1 MAPQIRAWRR
11 NADLCRCAA
20 QKVGDRSPMR
30 LRTAQ
35 NKLKIEHSII
45 DGVRKMLERLLDSNP
60 EIRSV
65 IPGVIR
71 PVRDARGKIQVRVTV
86 PTQNGWKA
94 IALSRGARPEW
105 VISTDMGK
113 EALEREL
120 KKAAE

>member
-1 MAPQIRAWRR
+1 
-11 NADLCRCAA
+11 
-20 QKVGDRSPMR
+20 MR

-45 DGVRKMLERLLDSNP
+45 DGVRKLLERLLQSNP

-94 IALSRGARPEW
+94 IALSQGARQELF
-105 VISTDMGK
+105 ISTDMGK
-113 EALEREL
+113 DDLEQALR
-120 KKAAE
+120 KAAE